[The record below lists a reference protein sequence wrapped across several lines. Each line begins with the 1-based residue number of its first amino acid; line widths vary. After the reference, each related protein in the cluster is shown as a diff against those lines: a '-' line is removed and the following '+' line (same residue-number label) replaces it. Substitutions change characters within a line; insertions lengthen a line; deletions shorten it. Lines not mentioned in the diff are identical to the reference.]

1 MRHKVAGKQLCL
13 KEDHRRAMIRNL
25 AAGLFEHGQIE
36 TTLPKA
42 KMVQPFIEKLITTA
56 KTKSLTTRRQ
66 LLMKL
71 PDRKVFAWI
80 ADPNVPESRKTSEY
94 WELPSVDS
102 IEFNRFGEVR
112 KSPRLIE
119 HILTRVAPRYK
130 DRAGGYTRII
140 KQDKHRIGD
149 ATMLV
154 ILQLV
159 GSESGSQ
166 VSGREGHR
174 RKVSNRRSAFAA
186 KKRKEIA
193 EGKNAAKAQDKSEA
207 KSEAKGE

>member
-42 KMVQPFIEKLITTA
+42 RMVQPFVEKLITTA
-56 KTKSLTTRRQ
+56 KQKSLQTRRQ
-66 LLMKL
+66 LTARL

-80 ADPNVPESRKTSEY
+80 ADPNVPESRKTSEF
-94 WELPSVDS
+94 WELPPQDA

-112 KSPRLIE
+112 KAPRLIE

-140 KQDKHRIGD
+140 KLDKHRVGD
-149 ATMLV
+149 ASNLV
-154 ILQLV
+154 VLQLV

-166 VSGREGHR
+166 VSGKAGHR
-174 RKVSNRRSAFAA
+174 RKSSNRRSAFAA

-193 EGKNAAKAQDKSEA
+193 ESKAATKTKE
-207 KSEAKGE
+207 

>member
-66 LLMKL
+66 LLSKL

-80 ADPNVPESRKTSEY
+80 EKQ
-94 WELPSVDS
+94 L
-102 IEFNRFGEVR
+102 
-112 KSPRLIE
+112 
-119 HILTRVAPRYK
+119 K
-130 DRAGGYTRII
+130 DG
-140 KQDKHRIGD
+140 
-149 ATMLV
+149 
-154 ILQLV
+154 
-159 GSESGSQ
+159 
-166 VSGREGHR
+166 
-174 RKVSNRRSAFAA
+174 
-186 KKRKEIA
+186 
-193 EGKNAAKAQDKSEA
+193 
-207 KSEAKGE
+207 